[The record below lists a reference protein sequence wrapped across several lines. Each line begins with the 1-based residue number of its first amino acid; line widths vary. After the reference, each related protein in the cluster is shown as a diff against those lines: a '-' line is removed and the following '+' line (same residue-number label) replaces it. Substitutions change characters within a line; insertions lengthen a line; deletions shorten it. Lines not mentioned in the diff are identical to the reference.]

1 MHLDPRGLSG
11 ALVLLCP
18 TLKINLKLQQP
29 KNRAIEHSD
38 PSEMR
43 VSVTPSGEEARG
55 AEVSAEG
62 MRCMGQEVNKGCH
75 INQL

>member
-1 MHLDPRGLSG
+1 MHLDPRGPSG
-11 ALVLLCP
+11 VLVFLCP
-18 TLKINLKLQQP
+18 TLKINLKSQQP
-29 KNRAIEHSD
+29 NNRAIEHSE

-62 MRCMGQEVNKGCH
+62 TRCMGQEVNQGCH